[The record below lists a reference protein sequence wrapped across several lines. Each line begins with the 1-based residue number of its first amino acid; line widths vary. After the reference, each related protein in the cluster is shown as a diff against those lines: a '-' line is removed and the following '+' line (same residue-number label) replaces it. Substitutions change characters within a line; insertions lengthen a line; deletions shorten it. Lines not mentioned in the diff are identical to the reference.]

1 MSKLTANEK
10 QGLVRSIYDQGGFDY
25 EGTSLDQLHDNEDIQ
40 SIIGSV
46 IFYGVHYRQSFEDI
60 LQEIIDLIVCPSS
73 YNLSQISAW
82 TKRDFAHRV
91 G

>member
-60 LQEIIDLIVCPSS
+60 LQEIIDHIKVYPVCHQLAAD
-73 YNLSQISAW
+73 LSLGASQ
-82 TKRDFAHRV
+82 
-91 G
+91 